1 MPENHAGSKLNRPVT
16 AALFGLFLARNDS
29 QEADCFHLCRLHR
42 AIGQKTGVANWISF
56 VQPPHKVFLCGRARG
71 ARVRMS
77 PAKEALP
84 VPTYNPLCHERY
96 TTLYAFPKRPA
107 PLVRREP
114 PPAAVAGRLHALP
127 DVDRRSHDAADAD
140 GPGRPILP
148 ALDGA
153 FPRRGRRRR
162 RARGRPAQGMGRARL
177 LPPRA
182 QHPGRRPG
190 DHGTPRRE
198 LPHQLRR
205 HPRPARRGPVHRRG
219 HRQHS
224 LQRGSP
230 LRGRQCGACSTSTRP

>member
-1 MPENHAGSKLNRPVT
+1 
-16 AALFGLFLARNDS
+16 
-29 QEADCFHLCRLHR
+29 
-42 AIGQKTGVANWISF
+42 
-56 VQPPHKVFLCGRARG
+56 
-71 ARVRMS
+71 MS

-224 LQRGSP
+224 LQLWSASCP
-230 LRGRQCGACSTSTRP
+230 ACSTSTRP